1 MERPKA
7 PGMRFLALGLFALTL
22 AACSPPAAEAP
33 PEASPPQGVSIVVAT
48 PSAGARV
55 TSPLRVEG
63 TAPGDWFFEAVFP
76 AQLVGADGAIIA
88 EAPAQAQRDW
98 MTEAPV
104 PYVAELRFSVTRET
118 PATLVL
124 REDMPS
130 GLPGQREISV
140 PVLLVPAN

>member
-1 MERPKA
+1 MRPA
-7 PGMRFLALGLFALTL
+7 FLALLAAVALS
-22 AACSPPAAEAP
+22 ACSPPA
-33 PEASPPQGVSIVVAT
+33 PET
-48 PSAGARV
+48 PSAEPAAGGVTIFVTAPLAGARV

-63 TAPGDWFFEAVFP
+63 TAPGDWFFESIFP
-76 AQLVGADGAIIA
+76 AELRGADGALIA

-104 PYVAELRFSVTRET
+104 PYVAELRFTVARET

-130 GLPGQREISV
+130 GLPGQREIGV
-140 PVLLVPAN
+140 PVVLVPHAP

>member
-1 MERPKA
+1 
-7 PGMRFLALGLFALTL
+7 MRIALLSLALAL
-22 AACSPPAAEAP
+22 AVGACTPPPTGAPPQTAPAAETPA
-33 PEASPPQGVSIVVAT
+33 IVIET
-48 PSAGARV
+48 PMPNARV

-76 AQLVGADGAIIA
+76 AQLRGADGELIA

-104 PYVAELRFSVTRET
+104 PYVAELRFSVAEET

-124 REDMPS
+124 KEDMPS

-140 PVLLVPAN
+140 AVVLLPAP

>member
-1 MERPKA
+1 
-7 PGMRFLALGLFALTL
+7 MRTALAALAALGLS
-22 AACSPPAAEAP
+22 ACSPPTPEAPAEA
-33 PEASPPQGVSIVVAT
+33 ESAAASGVTIVVST
-48 PSAGARV
+48 PAPGARV
-55 TSPLRVEG
+55 TSPLHVEG

-76 AQLVGADGAIIA
+76 VQLRGADGALLA
-88 EAPAQAQRDW
+88 EAPAEAQRDW

-104 PYVAELRFSVTRET
+104 PYAAELRFTVTQET

-140 PVLLVPAN
+140 PVVLVPE

>member
-1 MERPKA
+1 
-7 PGMRFLALGLFALTL
+7 MRLAHLAAVFAL
-22 AACSPPAAEAP
+22 AACSPTEGTAPAEPADA
-33 PEASPPQGVSIVVAT
+33 AAGVTIVVTT
-48 PSAGARV
+48 PAAGARV

-63 TAPGDWFFEAVFP
+63 AAPGDWFFEAVFP
-76 AQLVGADGAIIA
+76 TQLIGADGAVIA
-88 EAPAQAQRDW
+88 EAPAEAQRDW

-104 PYVAELRFSVTRET
+104 PYVAELRFSVTQET

-140 PVLLVPAN
+140 PVVLVPAN

>member
-1 MERPKA
+1 
-7 PGMRFLALGLFALTL
+7 MRVPFAVVAALTL
-22 AACSPPAAEAP
+22 FACSPPAAEAP
-33 PEASPPQGVSIVVAT
+33 KSAAPRVAIVVAT
-48 PSAGARV
+48 PHSGARV

-76 AQLVGADGAIIA
+76 AELRGADGALIA

-104 PYVAELRFSVTRET
+104 PYVAELRFNVTRET

-124 REDMPS
+124 KEDMPS
-130 GLPGQREISV
+130 GLPGQREISI
-140 PVLLVPAN
+140 PVVLVPGR

>member
-1 MERPKA
+1 MP
-7 PGMRFLALGLFALTL
+7 LALLAALAL
-22 AACSPPAAEAP
+22 VACSPPPAETPPPGPGAA
-33 PEASPPQGVSIVVAT
+33 SGVTIVVTT
-48 PSAGARV
+48 PAAGARV

-76 AQLVGADGAIIA
+76 AELRGADGALIA
-88 EAPAQAQRDW
+88 QAPAQAQRDW

-104 PYVAELRFSVTRET
+104 PYVAEFTFSVARAT

-140 PVLLVPAN
+140 PVVLLPRAP

>member
-1 MERPKA
+1 
-7 PGMRFLALGLFALTL
+7 MRIALAALLAL
-22 AACSPPAAEAP
+22 AACSPPAAE
-33 PEASPPQGVSIVVAT
+33 SPPAQPATTAPAAEVAIVVRA
-48 PSAGARV
+48 PSPGARV

-76 AQLVGADGAIIA
+76 AQLRAADGSVIA

-104 PYVAELRFSVTRET
+104 PYVAELRFNVTRET

-124 REDMPS
+124 KEDMPS
-130 GLPGQREISV
+130 GLPGQREISI
-140 PVLLVPAN
+140 PVVLAPAD